1 MGSRAQAGFTRI
13 ELAVVIVIL
22 GILAAIAVPRFRGY
36 QTEDRVASVKNM
48 GGVLKSAAL
57 MAHAACQAQ
66 SCVDNQVLV
75 IEGKNV
81 TFLRGYP
88 TTASIKALAGSSED
102 FTVSAS
108 GNRYTRNGAPT
119 AGCWVQYNDATI
131 SASGVITAPQISY
144 RLGSITDAASEKN
157 VNADLRVQC

>member
-1 MGSRAQAGFTRI
+1 MASRAQAGFTLI

-22 GILAAIAVPRFRGY
+22 GILASIAVPRYRGY
-36 QTEDRVASVKNM
+36 QTEDRVTSVKNM

-75 IEGKNV
+75 IDGKNV

-88 TTASIKALAGSSED
+88 TAASINALAGNSED

-108 GNRYTRNGAPT
+108 GNRYSRNGAPT
-119 AGCWVQYNDATI
+119 GGCWVQYNDATI
-131 SASGVITAPQISY
+131 SGGVITAPQITY
-144 RLGSITDAASEKN
+144 RLGSITDATSEKN

>member
-1 MGSRAQAGFTRI
+1 
-13 ELAVVIVIL
+13 
-22 GILAAIAVPRFRGY
+22 
-36 QTEDRVASVKNM
+36 M

-88 TTASIKALAGSSED
+88 TTASINALVGSPEG

-108 GNRYTRNGAPT
+108 GNRYTRNGAST

-131 SASGVITAPQISY
+131 SGDVITPPQIMY
-144 RLGSITDAASEKN
+144 RLGSITDATSEKN